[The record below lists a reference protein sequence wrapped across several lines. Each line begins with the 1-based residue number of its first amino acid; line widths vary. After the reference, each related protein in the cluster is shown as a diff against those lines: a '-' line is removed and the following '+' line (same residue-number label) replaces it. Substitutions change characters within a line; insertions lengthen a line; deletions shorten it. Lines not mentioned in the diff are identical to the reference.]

1 MIATDTGNGELT
13 VWIEEI
19 GAIVAA
25 DVLLG
30 AEGERSEPLRVC
42 PEAWLE
48 EANDVETVKAALR
61 PLLERGVAA
70 IVPLHGAPVLNDAR
84 EALRRALAGEGS

>member
-25 DVLLG
+25 DVLIG
-30 AEGERSEPLRVC
+30 AEGERSETLRVC

-61 PLLERGVAA
+61 PLLERERRRNRAA
-70 IVPLHGAPVLNDAR
+70 SRRSGAR
-84 EALRRALAGEGS
+84 KRS